1 MFFSPYTI
9 IVFFLFLLGLLFFFA
24 FVHIGLITIAFE
36 KIGLSPSQVF
46 GFLLLSLFGS
56 HVNIPLKR
64 LRNELDELPTYVRF
78 YGLTYR
84 IPSMDTHHT
93 VIAVNFGGALVPL
106 FLSIYLMLKW
116 NLFLEPVMGVML
128 VAGITYLLA
137 RPIPGLGIGLPVF
150 IPPILAAMA
159 AVLLSTGEHAPVVA
173 YISGTMGT
181 LLGADI
187 LHLKDI
193 AKLNAPVASIGGAGT
208 FDGIFLTGII
218 AVLLA

>member
-9 IVFFLFLLGLLFFFA
+9 IFFFIFLFGLLFLFA
-24 FVHIGLITIAFE
+24 FIHIGLITIAFE

-56 HVNIPLKR
+56 HVNIPIKR
-64 LRNELDELPTYVRF
+64 IKNEIEELPAVVRF
-78 YGLTYR
+78 YGITYR
-84 IPSMDTHHT
+84 IPQINFHHT

-106 FLSIYLMLKW
+106 FLSVYLMIKW
-116 NLFLEPVMGVML
+116 NLFMEPLIGVAL
-128 VAGITYLLA
+128 VAAITYFMA
-137 RPIPGLGIGLPVF
+137 RPIPGLGIGLPLF
-150 IPPILAAMA
+150 IPPILAALA
-159 AVLLSTGEHAPVVA
+159 AVLVSTGDHAPVVA

-181 LLGADI
+181 LIGADI
-187 LHLKDI
+187 LHLKNVT
-193 AKLNAPVASIGGAGT
+193 KLNAPMASIGGAGT